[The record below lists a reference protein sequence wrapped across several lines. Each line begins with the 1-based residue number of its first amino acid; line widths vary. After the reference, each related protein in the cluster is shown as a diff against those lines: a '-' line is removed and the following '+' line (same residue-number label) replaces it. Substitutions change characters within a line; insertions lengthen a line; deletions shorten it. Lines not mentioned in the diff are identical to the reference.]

1 MCKSHASGMLFSVWK
16 ILALALETGGIFM
29 DKAYIA
35 GGARSYIGIENSM
48 YRNIPAEILGAKVLK
63 YIIDKY
69 KCKETDMVIAG
80 NATGAGGNITRLM
93 ALEAG
98 LPEEMPAFTIDL
110 QCGSGLESIA
120 VAAAKIQSRQ
130 ADCIIAGGFESCST
144 APLRGYNKN
153 HPGFGVYGDE
163 NSFYKVAKFSP
174 SGHNQAAMLEGA
186 ERTAL
191 SEGITRGMLDH
202 WVLRSHA
209 LAKEAREKGVLKDII
224 ADIGEGSNKDEGIR
238 DRISQRLL
246 DRLPFVLKGGS
257 VLTAANA
264 CLTNDGAAFVIICS
278 GSYMKKHNLKP
289 LAEFASV
296 AETGVNPD
304 ESPRSAI
311 KAIEKLLI
319 KNNMDYH
326 DISVYECNEAFA
338 VIDELF
344 ARKFPDAADRYNI
357 FGGALAYGH
366 PYGASGGI
374 ILLHALKALEYSK
387 LENNNRYAICSIAA
401 AGGSGTAVLL
411 KHIS

>member
-1 MCKSHASGMLFSVWK
+1 M
-16 ILALALETGGIFM
+16 E
-29 DKAYIA
+29 KAYIA

-63 YIIDKY
+63 YILDKY
-69 KCKETDMVIAG
+69 PCPGLDMVIAG
-80 NATGAGGNITRLM
+80 NAAGAGGNITRLM

-98 LPEEMPAFTIDL
+98 LPDKIPAFTVDL

-120 VAAAKIQSRQ
+120 LAAAKVQSGQ
-130 ADCIIAGGFESCST
+130 AGCIIAGGFESCST
-144 APLRGYNKN
+144 APLRYYNKN
-153 HPGFGVYGDE
+153 HPGYGVYGSE

-174 SGHNQAAMLEGA
+174 GKHKQTAMLEGA

-209 LAKEAREKGVLKDII
+209 LAKEAREKGILRDII
-224 ADIGEGSNKDEGIR
+224 ADTGEGNKDEGIR
-238 DRISQRLL
+238 GRMNQRLL
-246 DRLPFVLKGGS
+246 DRLPCVLKGGS

-278 GSYMKKHNLKP
+278 GDYIKKHNLKP
-289 LAEFASV
+289 LAEFSSV
-296 AETGVNPD
+296 AETGISPE

-311 KAIEKLLI
+311 EAIEKLLAI
-319 KNNMDYH
+319 NNMDYH
-326 DISVYECNEAFA
+326 DISIYECNEAFA

-344 ARKFPDAADRYNI
+344 ARKYPDATDKYNI

-374 ILLHALKALEYSK
+374 ILLHALKALEYRQP
-387 LENNNRYAICSIAA
+387 ENSGGYAVCSIAA
-401 AGGSGTAVLL
+401 AGGIGTAVLI
-411 KHIS
+411 KKINTKR

>member
-1 MCKSHASGMLFSVWK
+1 M
-16 ILALALETGGIFM
+16 E
-29 DKAYIA
+29 KAYIA

-63 YIIDKY
+63 YVIGKY
-69 KCKETDMVIAG
+69 QCKEPDMVIAG

-98 LPEEMPAFTIDL
+98 LPEEIPAFTIDL

-120 VAAAKIQSRQ
+120 VAAAKVQSRQ

-144 APLRGYNKN
+144 APLRQYNKN

-174 SGHNQAAMLEGA
+174 GGHKQTAMLEGA
-186 ERTAL
+186 ESTAL
-191 SEGITRGMLDH
+191 SEGITRDMLDH
-202 WVLRSHA
+202 WVLRSHT

-224 ADIGEGSNKDEGIR
+224 ADIGCGHNKDEGIR

-246 DRLPFVLKGGS
+246 DRLPFVLKDGS

-278 GSYMKKHNLKP
+278 SSYIKKHNLKP

-296 AETGVNPD
+296 AEIGVNPD
-304 ESPRSAI
+304 ESPCSAI
-311 KAIEKLLI
+311 KAIEKLLA

-338 VIDELF
+338 VI
-344 ARKFPDAADRYNI
+344 
-357 FGGALAYGH
+357 
-366 PYGASGGI
+366 
-374 ILLHALKALEYSK
+374 
-387 LENNNRYAICSIAA
+387 IC
-401 AGGSGTAVLL
+401 
-411 KHIS
+411 KKIS